1 VIHTKPG
8 AGPRHLAFHPN
19 GRFLYLIT
27 ETMHTIGAYAI
38 DPRVWD
44 IEGVAIRRR
53 IAGRFQ
59 GTACRRRSARD
70 AGRPVSLWQRAPD
83 QHPRGYRIDSETGTL
98 SPIGHFA
105 TEKTPRGFAIEPRG
119 RFLLSVGLDSNAM
132 TVHRIDPQSG
142 ALRNLKQYPM
152 GQQPN
157 WIEIVDLR

>member
-1 VIHTKPG
+1 MPSTPG
-8 AGPRHLAFHPN
+8 SGILKELQFVDALPADFKERPAAADLHVTPD
-19 GRFLYLIT
+19 GRFLYGS
-27 ETMHTIGAYAI
+27 E
-38 DPRVWD
+38 
-44 IEGVAIRRR
+44 RRTSTL
-53 IAGRFQ
+53 A
-59 GTACRRRSARD
+59 
-70 AGRPVSLWQRAPD
+70 
-83 QHPRGYRIDSETGTL
+83 GYRIDSETGTL